1 LFGYAMQIPA
11 PIEALDTF
19 NRDVFP
25 RGDGASRAAAGRT
38 TADTVEFTPVAVT
51 TPRAFAFDAAT

>member
-1 LFGYAMQIPA
+1 
-11 PIEALDTF
+11 
-19 NRDVFP
+19 VFP